1 VIRLFLT
8 LLMVTLA
15 ALTPEQRSY
24 RARIAAHTRW
34 SREDPVPNAIRA
46 QAGLTARFEREILS
60 EFPDLPD
67 AEVARRV
74 EHARKAHF
82 ARLALKSAKARS
94 RRGSGGTA

>member
-1 VIRLFLT
+1 MIRLFLT

-60 EFPDLPD
+60 EFPGSSFLSV
-67 AEVARRV
+67 VAA
-74 EHARKAHF
+74 ARTRSSAW
-82 ARLALKSAKARS
+82 AR
-94 RRGSGGTA
+94 